1 VPAEA
6 VPAADRGPA
15 AGVPVPAG
23 ERITPDLQDAV
34 TVAALARE
42 PEPESGPAVRPSA
55 PPRPVT
61 GGAGPAGGVALAECS
76 AVTRRFGHF
85 TAVREVSL
93 RVGPGEI
100 VGLLGANGAGKT
112 TLIRMLLGLL
122 PASGGTIAL
131 FGAPPSRATR
141 RRIGYVPQG
150 LGLYDDLTVAE
161 NLSFSAA
168 VFGVPAEAVP
178 AEAVPAADRGPAAG
192 VPVGRL
198 PPGVQRRAAFAQ
210 ALAHRPDLLIL
221 DEPTSG
227 VDPLGRARLWDTVRT
242 AAEAGAG
249 VLVTTHY
256 MEEAHECDRLV
267 IMADGAV
274 VARGTPA
281 EVIGDATV
289 TVVETS
295 EWRAAFGRLEDQGL
309 DVNLAGSAL
318 RVPGAGPD
326 AVRQALGEARAGTGG
341 ETGPGAR
348 AGVRVYSAPA
358 TLEERFF
365 QLVER
370 SQAADSPRGGA

>member
-1 VPAEA
+1 M
-6 VPAADRGPA
+6 
-15 AGVPVPAG
+15 
-23 ERITPDLQDAV
+23 
-34 TVAALARE
+34 
-42 PEPESGPAVRPSA
+42 
-55 PPRPVT
+55 
-61 GGAGPAGGVALAECS
+61 
-76 AVTRRFGHF
+76 TRRFGHF

-131 FGAPPSRATR
+131 FGEPPSRATR

-168 VFGVPAEAVP
+168 AFGGPAEAV
-178 AEAVPAADRGPAAG
+178 AAADRGLGGAI
-192 VPVGRL
+192 PVGRL
-198 PPGVQRRAAFAQ
+198 PLGVQRRAAFAQ

-227 VDPLGRARLWDTVRT
+227 VDPLGRARLWDTVRS

-256 MEEAHECDRLV
+256 LEEAHECDRLV

-295 EWRAAFGRLEDQGL
+295 EWRAAFARLEDQGL
-309 DVNLAGSAL
+309 DVDLAGSAL
-318 RVPGAGPD
+318 RVPGAG
-326 AVRQALGEARAGTGG
+326 RTRCARPWAMPVP
-341 ETGPGAR
+341 GPGCIRLRRPWRSGSSSWWSTAR
-348 AGVRVYSAPA
+348 RRRV
-358 TLEERFF
+358 
-365 QLVER
+365 
-370 SQAADSPRGGA
+370 SPNQRGGA